1 MEHYPLLI
9 ILGPTA
15 SGKTRLAVQ
24 LAATLRGEV
33 ISADSRQVFRGMDI
47 GTGKDLAEYKLEGQ
61 SIPHHLIDIRAAG
74 EKYDVDSFKKDFNAA
89 FRMIKE
95 KGVLPVLCGGTGMY
109 IHSLLQSHSY
119 TSVPVDAELR
129 ARLLLND
136 KAELE
141 EMLTQYPKEF
151 TEHADRSTVK
161 RLIRAIEIAAYFQA
175 GGELMQDQQEFTPY
189 VVGLD
194 LDVTSRRSRI
204 ARRLDARFA
213 SGLIEEVQQLLS
225 NGVSAEILT
234 FYGLEYKMVV
244 SYLKQEISL
253 TELKERLYNG
263 ICQYAKR
270 QMTFFRKMEKDGVK
284 IHWYQADNP
293 SPELTKKIINDL
305 PASFISIA
313 NATKP

>member
-24 LAATLRGEV
+24 LANELHGEV

-47 GTGKDLAEYKLEGQ
+47 GTGKDLAEYEIEGRA
-61 SIPHHLIDIRAAG
+61 IPHHLIDIREAG

-95 KGVLPVLCGGTGMY
+95 RGALPVLCGGTGMY
-109 IHSLLQSHSY
+109 IHSLLQSHRY
-119 TSVPVDAELR
+119 TSVPINPELR
-129 ARLLLND
+129 TRLLQYEKD
-136 KAELE
+136 ELQVV
-141 EMLTQYPKEF
+141 LSRFPKEM
-151 TEHADRSTVK
+151 TEHADKSTVK
-161 RLIRAIEIAAYFQA
+161 RLIRAIEIATYLQA
-175 GGELMQDQQEFTPY
+175 GGQVREEQEAFIPH

-204 ARRLDARFA
+204 SKRLDARFA
-213 SGLIEEVQQLLS
+213 SGLIEEVEHLLS

-244 SYLKQEISL
+244 SYLQQEISL
-253 TELKERLYNG
+253 PELRERLYNG

-270 QMTFFRKMEKDGVK
+270 QMTFFRKMEKDGVN
-284 IHWYQADNP
+284 IHWYQADTALPDLAN
-293 SPELTKKIINDL
+293 KILNDL
-305 PASFISIA
+305 PAAYRRS
-313 NATKP
+313 